1 MDELEKQ
8 LKSIL
13 DSPGELQRLA
23 QMAQG
28 LLGGGDDPGTASRGG
43 RPRPPADSGREKRVD
58 QGIDPYGDTVTP
70 RGETQRSGFAAKTTS
85 DGASELSRR
94 GASPGAEASRYEVRE
109 EDAAG
114 LAALKNLFSAG
125 NAGGKRALV
134 DALAPYLGEKR
145 RGKLYRAASLA
156 SAARLAEKLLGEQGG
171 PTP

>member
-1 MDELEKQ
+1 VDELEKQ

-28 LLGGGDDPGTASRGG
+28 LLGGG
-43 RPRPPADSGREKRVD
+43 
-58 QGIDPYGDTVTP
+58 TVTP

-114 LAALKNLFSAG
+114 LAAVKNLFSAG

-145 RGKLYRAASLA
+145 RGRLYRAASLA